1 MFTEPTH
8 LVRDA
13 RRAWLEILCRE
24 AARLMFW
31 QHRIYNPQIQFFPK
45 SETKRPKIAL
55 SHKTKRSENRKRT
68 TPKMQPEKVAF
79 LVSTNRL
86 RQALK

>member
-1 MFTEPTH
+1 MKQSLILSSIF
-8 LVRDA
+8 LVGMELFSSCTDKF
-13 RRAWLEILCRE
+13 ES
-24 AARLMFW
+24 MNTN
-31 QHRIYNPQIQFFPK
+31 YNPQIQFFPK